1 MTENTSSLLN
11 DAKQALM
18 QSRFSDAINLCE
30 RICALPDTHSHHKD
44 ALYLK
49 AVAQRLNRQIG
60 QALTTLTALLD
71 RYPDYGRG
79 YQEQGYCFKQCGEER
94 NMASAFYRA
103 TRFNPALLP
112 AWRELEG
119 FYQRNKQS
127 QALTL
132 AKQHIAHLASL
143 PKPLLGALDLMHD
156 GQVHKAEKVCRDFLK
171 QHKHHPDA
179 MMLLAEIGLKLKVY
193 HDAEF
198 LLESCVALYPDNDA
212 AATAY
217 QSMLGKLGK
226 YPQGVAL
233 ARRRLAKNKDSVAI
247 QGALAN
253 ALVGLGE
260 LDEAVALYRTII
272 KKQPSHI
279 ALRVQLGHALKA
291 KGDSAEAIDAY
302 EQAVALEPDYGDA
315 YWSLANTKT
324 YLFDESMIAQMKHYE
339 SAQTTSLDAQIHLCF
354 ALGKA
359 YEDHQ
364 DHASSFHYYEKGNGL
379 KHRTQQF
386 DIKRTEQ
393 AIQAQKDACTQKM
406 FTHKLGCQAQDPIFI
421 VGLPRAGSTLLEQ
434 ILASHSQVDGT
445 MELHDILSI
454 ASSLSNQS
462 VPYPFNLASL
472 SDETCAALG
481 KQYIEQTKAYRG
493 SAPFFIDKM
502 PNNFIHIGLIKRI
515 LPNAKIIDARRD
527 PKACCFSGFKQLFFD
542 GQEFSYSLTDIGRYY
557 NSYVS
562 LMEHW
567 HNLFPQQI
575 LTVQHEA
582 VIDDLEGQVRRI
594 LDYCQLPFEPACLA
608 FYNTRRVIKTPSSE
622 QVRQPIYRSGMTQWE
637 GYKPFLGPLLT
648 IIDNNEST

>member
-1 MTENTSSLLN
+1 MTENTFSLVN

-18 QSRFSDAINLCE
+18 QSRFNDAISLCE
-30 RICALPDTHSHHKD
+30 QAIKLTSADPIYKD

-49 AVAQRLNRQIG
+49 AVAQRLAQQIDK
-60 QALTTLTALLD
+60 ALTTLTTLLQA
-71 RYPDYGRG
+71 YPDYGRA
-79 YQEQGYCFKQCGEER
+79 YQEQGYCFKQLGDESQ
-94 NMASAFYRA
+94 MASAFYRA
-103 TRFNPALLP
+103 TRFNPALIP
-112 AWRELEG
+112 AWRELAQC
-119 FYQRNKQS
+119 YQRHQQQ
-127 QALTL
+127 QALSL
-132 AKQHIAHLASL
+132 ANEHIKHLTAL
-143 PKPLLGALDLMHD
+143 PKPLLGAMDLMHE
-156 GQVHKAEKVCRDFLK
+156 GQLHKAENVCRDFLQK
-171 QHKHHPDA
+171 HKHQVDA

-198 LLESCVALYPDNDA
+198 LLESCVALYPDNEA
-212 AATAY
+212 AAAAY
-217 QSMLGKLGK
+217 QSLLGKLGK
-226 YPQGVAL
+226 YPQSVTL
-233 ARRRLAKNKDSVAI
+233 ARQRLVKNPNNVAVKS
-247 QGALAN
+247 ALAN

-260 LDEAVALYRTII
+260 LDEAITLYRSLVDN
-272 KKQPSHI
+272 QASNG
-279 ALRVQLGHALKA
+279 ALWVQLGHALKA
-291 KGDSAEAIDAY
+291 KGDTVDAIDAY
-302 EQAVALEPDYGDA
+302 EQAVKAEPDHGDA

-324 YLFDESMIAQMKHYE
+324 YQFSQAMIRQMAHYE
-339 SAQTTSLDAQIHLCF
+339 EAQSTSLDARIHLCF

-359 YEDHQ
+359 YEDAK
-364 DHASSFHYYEKGNGL
+364 DFAKSFQYYQKGNDL

-386 DIKRTEQ
+386 DIERTEK
-393 AIQAQKDACTQKM
+393 AMEAQKAACDPSLFK
-406 FTHKLGCQAQDPIFI
+406 HKRGLDVPDPIFI

-454 ASSLSNQS
+454 ASSLSNQP

-472 SDETCAALG
+472 SDQTCMALG

-542 GQEFSYSLTDIGRYY
+542 GQEFTYSLSDIGRYY
-557 NSYVS
+557 NSYVK

-567 HNLFPQQI
+567 HSVFAGEI

-582 VIDDLEGQVRRI
+582 VINDLEGQVRRI
-594 LDYCQLPFEPACLA
+594 LDYCQLPFEPGCLT

-637 GYKPFLGPLLT
+637 GFKPFLTPLLEILDT
-648 IIDNNEST
+648 